1 MSVTNYSSVKLTSLT
16 DADIQEALLNTVDL
30 MNQYPNH
37 MYHICTTS
45 IKEWLEMVEYEDIKP
60 FHILRVADAARKLN
74 LKMLEN
80 EGIDDYIK
88 QNFPDWTNVE
98 GYRPYPDGYITREV
112 QTFTLEL
119 LEKCRKQSKPLDIEK
134 LAGFGGK
141 KVEEDLQRIRL
152 EEIHEPLKP
161 VTLNGEIVKKY
172 HRGFQTRA
180 VSDTDKNTV
189 DDICDDIVKG
199 EWDAWASQASV
210 FVLPKKYQ
218 YDIQLEDGR
227 IVKVRYGIANGTH
240 RWYGAR
246 QAGRVFDCMGY

>member
-1 MSVTNYSSVKLTSLT
+1 MTFTICSSVDLTSLT
-16 DADIQEALLNTVDL
+16 DVDIQEALLDTVES
-30 MNQYPNH
+30 MNDNPN
-37 MYHICTTS
+37 YIPPSSIREWLLIVDYES
-45 IKEWLEMVEYEDIKP
+45 IKHDNEQDGWRLGIM
-60 FHILRVADAARKLN
+60 RVADAARKLN
-74 LKMLEN
+74 LKMLED

-88 QNFPDWTNVE
+88 QNFPDWADVE
-98 GYRPYPDGYITREV
+98 GYQPYPEGYISRDV
-112 QTFTLEL
+112 QIFTLEL

-141 KVEEDLQRIRL
+141 KVKEDLQRVRL

-161 VTLNGEIVKKY
+161 VTFNEKPVTKY

-180 VSDTDKNTV
+180 VSDYDKNTV

-246 QAGRVFDCMGY
+246 Q